1 MILGDFEL
9 ISIFEN
15 RFKIDAASMFGV
27 IPKVIW
33 ERMVKADEFNRVN
46 LDINP
51 LIVKTAERVILID
64 TGFGDVMNDKQKM
77 IFGVEKPTRWDEQLA
92 KHSIKPQDISAV
104 IFTHLHADHALGAL
118 KMGRDNIP
126 ELRFPNA
133 KMYVQKT
140 EWYDATHP
148 NERTA
153 ATYHIDKLNLLDYSG
168 KLELLDG
175 DAELFPGINVKLLG
189 GHTPGMQGVIIDAG
203 GQRVI
208 YPADI
213 MPNTYNIR
221 IPYVGA
227 VDLDP
232 TTTMN
237 QKRWLTEKILKE
249 DWIIAFDHDT
259 DLKFAKFVVD
269 VNGKLRAFKAGE

>member
-15 RFKIDAASMFGV
+15 KFKIDAASVFGV

-33 ERMVKADEFNRVN
+33 ERMAKADEFNRITM
-46 LDINP
+46 DINP
-51 LIVKTAERVILID
+51 LLIKNADQIILID

-77 IFGVEKPTRWDEQLA
+77 MFGVESPTQWDQQLA
-92 KHSIKPQDISAV
+92 GHNIKPEDVTAV

-118 KMGRDNIP
+118 KKGKDGIS

-133 KMYVQKT
+133 SFYVQKR
-140 EWYDATHP
+140 EWLDAINP

-153 ATYHIDKLNLLDYSG
+153 ATYHVDKLNLLDYSG

-175 DAELFPGINVKLLG
+175 DTELFPGISVKLLG
-189 GHTPGMQGVIIDAG
+189 GHTPGTQGILIDAG

-208 YPADI
+208 YPSDI

-237 QKRWLTEKILKE
+237 QKRWLTEKMLKE
-249 DWIIAFDHDT
+249 DWVLAFDHDENM
-259 DLKFAKFVVD
+259 KFAKFMTDENKRV
-269 VNGKLRAFKAGE
+269 KALKFGE